1 MTRIVE
7 ARPATLFTPE
17 SANRALRYVRGVVDD
32 LVDACAR
39 IRRAEEARKRA
50 LAGGAAA
57 GATERERAESLRQAE
72 TDRRTAR
79 ADLERIGLE
88 LEAVG
93 VQVKEP
99 AIGLIDFPGEIDGRR
114 VLLCWKQGEDRV
126 AWWHDLNAGIAGR
139 RPIPPEAPAV
149 L

>member
-17 SANRALRYVRGVVDD
+17 SANRALSYVRAVVDD
-32 LVDACAR
+32 LVDAVAR
-39 IRRAEEARKRA
+39 GRNSRDPRAKE
-50 LAGGAAA
+50 
-57 GATERERAESLRQAE
+57 QAKE
-72 TDRRTAR
+72 DF
-79 ADLERIGLE
+79 ERIIRE

-93 VQVKEP
+93 VEVKDP
-99 AIGLIDFPGEIDGRR
+99 SVGLIDFPGEVDGRR
-114 VLLCWKQGEDRV
+114 VLLCWKQGEERV

-139 RPIPPEAPAV
+139 RPLPPEAPAA

>member
-39 IRRAEEARKRA
+39 VRRAEEARKRA
-50 LAGGAAA
+50 LAGGPLA
-57 GATERERAESLRQAE
+57 GSKERERTDALRQAE
-72 TDRRTAR
+72 SDRRTAR

-93 VQVKEP
+93 VEVKDP

-139 RPIPPEAPAV
+139 RPIPPETPAS